1 MGRHRSKHLALVLVA
16 LGVVATAQ
24 NTPDLPAWNFG
35 DEACPSKY
43 PSEAETSEKPGSATT
58 NMACAGIHDPTHL
71 VATSN
76 GHLAVFASGQ
86 GVCGESIVVKYMA
99 PGSNKWVQKA
109 PLFDG
114 CARSDAPA
122 WMRGLQGDGLGDF
135 DAPAVVY
142 EAGATPAEDVWTLY
156 SSVYVSKFTPAGA
169 DEPPAQACI
178 ARSVAIGAIEDPDL
192 VWAHDDKPVYCSNME
207 YDSEGVPSGYR
218 YRTEAQYVN
227 AVDDGFGIDPAIY
240 KSADG
245 SKTYMT
251 WGSGVVHSV
260 RLDATGHVVPAA
272 TLDDGSGPGKQAK
285 NDPAY
290 PVLSRGSD
298 GFNEAPYVYY
308 HDGWYYLWVNW
319 FACCAGSC
327 SSYEIRVGRSRS
339 PTSGFVDKDGH
350 AMDDEESATCAYN
363 IDGEASDCAGGSVFL
378 LGSKTTKVIG
388 PGHPGVLKYG
398 ETHVFT
404 AHYYDFADGGAGK
417 LAAWYMTFDNNGWP
431 VLGDYWDVCDFTG
444 CDASTVSTACA
455 CPTCVDDAPTPSPP
469 TPRPAAEPTP
479 SPPTPRPV
487 AKPTPTPPTPDDD
500 GTCVDSQTFTWKQN
514 KGCDFVYESPRQ
526 CSEDNA
532 DGVSGEDDCPLAC
545 GATTCYGG
553 GDPAC
558 LTCDVVVGSAD
569 SNACPGGSEKL
580 RAAAACRAALKDVGI
595 WGWSWEG
602 EENDRDWPSGCYS
615 MENDEAVFFN
625 AHASGRANEEAT
637 PICGKAG
644 WQAALP
650 STRILFI
657 GDSDAD
663 FWVTEHFANSVN
675 VAVGGYTCKDAQNYL
690 ADMLDAFKP
699 EWVSIVCGENDLAS
713 GTSAA
718 KVAERMAGIADDV
731 VAAGAKMLVWGC
743 KPEPDTKSLHKKY
756 RDYDASLR
764 SMAESRGGDVVFV
777 DVYPA
782 FEAIGNP
789 YSLYQSDELHLS
801 AEGYRLWDAW
811 AKAAFADT
819 TDCVIWQGGAC
830 TSGGGGAPTP
840 TTTTKASGGE
850 TSESSDGSNISRAP
864 RAAAIVAAMIV
875 VLL

>member
-1 MGRHRSKHLALVLVA
+1 MTSA
-16 LGVVATAQ
+16 
-24 NTPDLPAWNFG
+24 
-35 DEACPSKY
+35 PS
-43 PSEAETSEKPGSATT
+43 
-58 NMACAGIHDPTHL
+58 
-71 VATSN
+71 
-76 GHLAVFASGQ
+76 Q
-86 GVCGESIVVKYMA
+86 
-99 PGSNKWVQKA
+99 
-109 PLFDG
+109 
-114 CARSDAPA
+114 
-122 WMRGLQGDGLGDF
+122 
-135 DAPAVVY
+135 
-142 EAGATPAEDVWTLY
+142 VWTLY

-251 WGSGVVHSV
+251 WGSGVVHTV
-260 RLDATGHVVPAA
+260 ELDATTGHVVPAA

-417 LAAWYMTFDNNGWP
+417 LAAWYMIFDKSGWP

-444 CDASTVSTACA
+444 CDASKVSTACA

-469 TPRPAAEPTP
+469 TPRPVAKPTP

-487 AKPTPTPPTPDDD
+487 AKPTPSPPTPRPVAKPTPSPPPPDDD
-500 GTCVDSQTFTWKQN
+500 GACVDSRTFTWKTN
-514 KGCDFVYESPRQ
+514 KGCDFMYESPWQ

-553 GDPAC
+553 GDPSC
-558 LTCDVVVGSAD
+558 LACDVVVGETD

-580 RAAAACRAALKDVGI
+580 RTAAACRAALKDVGI
-595 WGWSWEG
+595 GGWAWDA
-602 EENDRDWPSGCYS
+602 EENDRDWPSGCFY
-615 MENDEAVFFN
+615 MEDGAVFFN

-650 STRILFI
+650 STRVLFI

-663 FWVTEHFANSVN
+663 GWVTEHFANSVN
-675 VAVGGYTCKDAQNYL
+675 VAVGGYTCKDVQNYL

-718 KVAERMAGIADDV
+718 NVAERMASIADDV
-731 VAAGAKMLVWGC
+731 VAAGAKMLIWGC

-789 YSLYQSDELHLS
+789 NSLYQRDELHLS

-819 TDCVIWQGGAC
+819 TGCVIWQGDAC
-830 TSGGGGAPTP
+830 TSGDGGGAPTT

-850 TSESSDGSNISRAP
+850 TSESSDGSNFSRAP
-864 RAAAIVAAMIV
+864 RAAAIVAAMMV
-875 VLL
+875 FLF

>member
-1 MGRHRSKHLALVLVA
+1 MGPHRSKHVALVLVA

-24 NTPDLPAWNFG
+24 NTPDLPAWNLG
-35 DEACPSKY
+35 DEECPSEY

-142 EAGATPAEDVWTLY
+142 EPGATPAEDAWTLY
-156 SSVYVSKFTPAGA
+156 SSVYVSKFTPSGA

-251 WGSGVVHSV
+251 WGSGVVHAV
-260 RLDATGHVVPAA
+260 ELDATGHVVPAA

-444 CDASTVSTACA
+444 CDASKVSTACA
-455 CPTCVDDAPTPSPP
+455 CPACVDDAATPPV
-469 TPRPAAEPTP
+469 T
-479 SPPTPRPV
+479 TPRPV
-487 AKPTPTPPTPDDD
+487 AKPTPSPPPPDDD
-500 GTCVDSQTFTWKQN
+500 GTCAGNN
-514 KGCDFVYESPRQ
+514 K
-526 CSEDNA
+526 
-532 DGVSGEDDCPLAC
+532 
-545 GATTCYGG
+545 
-553 GDPAC
+553 
-558 LTCDVVVGSAD
+558 
-569 SNACPGGSEKL
+569 K
-580 RAAAACRAALKDVGI
+580 
-595 WGWSWEG
+595 
-602 EENDRDWPSGCYS
+602 
-615 MENDEAVFFN
+615 
-625 AHASGRANEEAT
+625 
-637 PICGKAG
+637 
-644 WQAALP
+644 
-650 STRILFI
+650 
-657 GDSDAD
+657 
-663 FWVTEHFANSVN
+663 
-675 VAVGGYTCKDAQNYL
+675 TCKKQTCSCAW
-690 ADMLDAFKP
+690 KRKK
-699 EWVSIVCGENDLAS
+699 
-713 GTSAA
+713 GTCAA
-718 KVAERMAGIADDV
+718 TNKKKCKKGKNKRKCVYKQRSCQVKEPPIAETPR
-731 VAAGAKMLVWGC
+731 
-743 KPEPDTKSLHKKY
+743 PTPRPTKRPPS
-756 RDYDASLR
+756 
-764 SMAESRGGDVVFV
+764 
-777 DVYPA
+777 
-782 FEAIGNP
+782 
-789 YSLYQSDELHLS
+789 
-801 AEGYRLWDAW
+801 
-811 AKAAFADT
+811 
-819 TDCVIWQGGAC
+819 
-830 TSGGGGAPTP
+830 GAPTLEPSSRP
-840 TTTTKASGGE
+840 TTAEPTAVDEEEEDLDEEEEEDLDEDEAEEQEDLDEDAAEDAGE
-850 TSESSDGSNISRAP
+850 FGQGDGSFTEPDACSGLAKKTCKKTAGCAYKKKPTVSCVSCSELPKGKCKKQRKTCKWKKRKCLAK
-864 RAAAIVAAMIV
+864 
-875 VLL
+875 